1 MWRLRQTQAVGAL
14 HGTRQRGCS
23 GHPCGDREQGDYV
36 WFIQEKAVHW
46 RWHEHPDTG
55 QRSYGSSMS
64 ATGAGGS
71 SVDRTAAAT
80 TGDTVGGSIGVQL
93 KRGRQGGDEHA

>member
-36 WFIQEKAVHW
+36 WCIQGKAAHW

-55 QRSYGSSMS
+55 QCSYGSSMS

-71 SVDRTAAAT
+71 SVDRTAAT
-80 TGDTVGGSIGVQL
+80 TGDTVGGSIGGQL
-93 KRGRQGGDEHA
+93 KRGGQGGDEHA